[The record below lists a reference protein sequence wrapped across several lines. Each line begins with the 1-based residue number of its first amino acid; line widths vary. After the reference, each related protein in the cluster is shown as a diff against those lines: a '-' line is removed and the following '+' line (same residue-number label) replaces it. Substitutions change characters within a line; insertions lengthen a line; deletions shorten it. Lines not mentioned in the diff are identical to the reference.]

1 MKDPIVNSS
10 LENETEAV
18 LNQYIQTLSKN
29 FEIKYREQKEGEVL
43 NYQNLKKQKRTLKD
57 FKS

>member
-10 LENETEAV
+10 LENETETV
-18 LNQYIQTLSKN
+18 LNQSIQTLSKD

-43 NYQNLKKQKRTLKD
+43 NYKNLKKQERTLKD

>member
-18 LNQYIQTLSKN
+18 LNQSIQTLSKD
-29 FEIKYREQKEGEVL
+29 FEIKYRE
-43 NYQNLKKQKRTLKD
+43 
-57 FKS
+57 

>member
-18 LNQYIQTLSKN
+18 LNQSIQTLSKD

-43 NYQNLKKQKRTLKD
+43 NYQNLKKQGRTLKD

>member
-18 LNQYIQTLSKN
+18 LNQSIQTLSKD

-43 NYQNLKKQKRTLKD
+43 NYQNLKKQERTLKD